1 MLQSNIQCA
10 AKKYPLK
17 FFCHFLCSRSKFFTW
32 NFTHLLIIHDH
43 IKFAKQHCITFN
55 YDKVIKFLGW
65 PRGHFWHSRN
75 VCRMKCASYFVMWHK
90 MSVMKIWA
98 KIDPHYLWRR
108 CSPVVLDSG
117 NIRFMR
123 IFAGVPWRGVSNS
136 SGIIENV
143 DFRGLRKWG
152 QCYYIV
158 LFSPLSRFH

>member
-65 PRGHFWHSRN
+65 PHSHFWRSRN
-75 VCRMKCASYFVMWHK
+75 VCVAKDASYFIMWCKNPSWFEQQNKQFADTGSVYHQLSCTYLIAEWSFTYQSCNHSLWLVIPDHLQCLLAHGGSVNSK
-90 MSVMKIWA
+90 MLYQKHQETV
-98 KIDPHYLWRR
+98 
-108 CSPVVLDSG
+108 
-117 NIRFMR
+117 N
-123 IFAGVPWRGVSNS
+123 
-136 SGIIENV
+136 E
-143 DFRGLRKWG
+143 
-152 QCYYIV
+152 
-158 LFSPLSRFH
+158 